1 MTVLG
6 LDEPSTCICAGSH
19 AADPHYTERLG
30 CIERGNCLLMD
41 FGGTY
46 QGYYTDMTQ
55 TFWFDD
61 PDPEF
66 VPGFMKPSAKPTLQQ
81 RRPPSWKIRCR
92 TGGIGVH
99 EEPIVINTFQK
110 TIPSSSAKP

>member
-1 MTVLG
+1 MGGRTGVEFFVQLSYKMTVLG
-6 LDEPSTCICAGSH
+6 LDEPSACICAGSH
-19 AADPHYTERLG
+19 AADPHYKERG

-66 VPGFMKPSAKPTLQQ
+66 VPDS
-81 RRPPSWKIRCR
+81 
-92 TGGIGVH
+92 
-99 EEPIVINTFQK
+99 
-110 TIPSSSAKP
+110 

>member
-1 MTVLG
+1 MGGRTGVEFFVQLSYKMTVLG
-6 LDEPSTCICAGSH
+6 LDEPSACICAGSH
-19 AADPHYTERLG
+19 AADPHYTERG

-66 VPGFMKPSAKPTLQQ
+66 VPDSCSKGG
-81 RRPPSWKIRCR
+81 RRPGKSVAGRR
-92 TGGIGVH
+92 H
-99 EEPIVINTFQK
+99 
-110 TIPSSSAKP
+110 